1 MLLVRHMVRTRKQ
14 GASIMRHFQKSLL
27 RTTAAVVAVVGWVAL
42 PTGAKASLV
51 GDTITVFSQAN
62 IPVDTWTDSVL
73 VGAGV
78 ELAGGDGSDHASAVG
93 GNNFA
98 ALFPGDFIDVG
109 ASSITINYAALG
121 GFGFPYAFITDFSDL
136 DWTDTPGTL
145 QNVTLAASA
154 TGLTAFNIS
163 MITPNSFQFQGTVD
177 LVNGANFTLDLTANH
192 DGVQVPES
200 ATLPLFA
207 AGLMGLMHCL
217 RRRRKVW
224 TGVGFH
230 SARAGPR
237 ICGSSS

>member
-1 MLLVRHMVRTRKQ
+1 MIAFV
-14 GASIMRHFQKSLL
+14 HFKKTAVTAFVAAALSLGL
-27 RTTAAVVAVVGWVAL
+27 SL
-42 PTGAKASLV
+42 PANAILT
-51 GDTITVFSQAN
+51 GDTITITSTAN
-62 IPVDTWTDSVL
+62 FPVDTWTDVVV

-78 ELAGGDGSDHASAVG
+78 ELAGGDGSNHSLPG
-93 GNNFA
+93 PFFP

-109 ASSITINYAALG
+109 ANSITINYAALG
-121 GFGFPYAFITDFSDL
+121 DFGFPYAFITDYLDL

-145 QNVTLAASA
+145 QNVTVASGA
-154 TGLTAFNIS
+154 TGLNAFNIS
-163 MITPNSFQFQGTVD
+163 LITPNSFQFQGTVD

-207 AGLMGLMHCL
+207 AGLMGVMHCL

>member
-1 MLLVRHMVRTRKQ
+1 MTSCNNFNKATLT
-14 GASIMRHFQKSLL
+14 
-27 RTTAAVVAVVGWVAL
+27 AVVAAAL
-42 PTGAKASLV
+42 SLGLSLPASASLI
-51 GDTITVFSQAN
+51 GDTITITSEAN
-62 IPVDTWTDSVL
+62 IPLDTWTDLVV
-73 VGAGV
+73 VGAGA
-78 ELAGGDGSDHASAVG
+78 ELAGGDASNHANTNQG
-93 GNNFA
+93 QIFA